1 MLAITWSHLA
11 FTVGIIPLL
20 GGQIGG
26 IFPLIEVNK
35 PSFRVT
41 KTTCMNT
48 FWMWRQPSCEQ
59 QLQGVK
65 VKRDYNP
72 GTKTNASSQPTMISR
87 VAATSSSFYLD
98 EGPPPRGQMCSI

>member
-20 GGQIGG
+20 GDQIGG

-35 PSFRVT
+35 PSLGVT

-72 GTKTNASSQPTMISR
+72 GTKTNSSSQPTMISR
-87 VAATSSSFYLD
+87 VATTSSSFYLD